1 MRCLARR
8 IMLLL
13 GWVPLCIHAQYAC
26 PPGYYP
32 IGGGQDAGGFYG
44 CAPLEG
50 GEDQAP
56 APQWEARWG
65 AIAIANGAYG
75 VSGGM
80 RSEAEAEKAAM
91 LQCKS
96 HAKSGGC
103 ATQMTYYNQCAAL
116 AWGDMH
122 YAISR
127 SPERDAAESDAM
139 KNCSGSANNCKIF
152 YSDCSYPEQV
162 Q

>member
-1 MRCLARR
+1 MR
-8 IMLLL
+8 LLVVL
-13 GWVPLCIHAQYAC
+13 FLSMVSIDACAQYAC

-32 IGGGQDAGGFYG
+32 IGGGQDAGGFHG
-44 CAPLEG
+44 CTPLEG
-50 GEDQAP
+50 EGGQAP

-65 AIAIANGAYG
+65 SIAIANGAYG

-80 RSEAEAEKAAM
+80 RSEVEAEKAAM
-91 LQCKS
+91 SQCQA
-96 HAKSGGC
+96 HAETGSC

-139 KNCSGSANNCKIF
+139 KNCSASANNCKIF